1 MAKESLAV
9 RYRPR
14 AFEDLTE
21 QTEIVKILTN
31 QINDG
36 TFRRTALFCGPAG
49 CGKTTS
55 ARIFARMI
63 NGGKG
68 NPIEIDAA
76 SNNGVDNVREV
87 ITLANQKALD
97 AEYKVFI
104 MDECFPKGTRIKTD
118 KGELNIEDIVVGTN
132 VQDMTGFNKVT
143 YVFNNRVFTKNL
155 CCVILNDR
163 KVVTTKNHLFFTNNG
178 WVAAQDLKKG
188 DKVYASTC
196 VSKLWKDFYECKE
209 GCEVLLS
216 PMFSGISKE
225 ELCSELKSG
234 EMYDLWERI
243 SSKNFITEENLFKGM
258 HQQTNIH
265 IGIKNNEIR
274 ITDGKLETILRKDEE
289 TQSNVSKRNSSENVG
304 CTREEW
310 NSSQM
315 DGDKGWK
322 WEIHNT
328 TSSAMERIREWLG
341 IGISNKNRDEFESRN
356 ISYKLQSR
364 PCFTRNETCDRGRW
378 QRTLIERFLIE
389 GLEEDREVKTTWVE
403 SVEVYERGN
412 NEQLFRDYFTD
423 TELHQEYV
431 TMYDLE
437 VENDHT
443 YFANDILVHNCH
455 MLSIG
460 AWNAVLKLF
469 EEPPLKSVFILCT
482 TDPQKIPATILSR
495 VQRFDFQRISN
506 KGIVNRLKYIVDQ
519 EGLQNRINEDAL
531 EFIARMASGGM
542 RDSIT
547 MLDKCLSLGDKLD
560 IEQVSKIL
568 NSTNYDIMFEL
579 LNNII
584 DCKMEKVIDIIEKVY
599 QEGVDLKLF
608 IKRLST
614 LILDIRKYQL
624 FKNFDYIQVPKS
636 YEEQLKS
643 MLGVDYEFCNYLL
656 NEINTLSND
665 LKYEQNT
672 KALVE
677 IKLMLL
683 SKEE

>member
-14 AFEDLTE
+14 TFEDLTE

-104 MDECFPKGTRIKTD
+104 FDE
-118 KGELNIEDIVVGTN
+118 V
-132 VQDMTGFNKVT
+132 
-143 YVFNNRVFTKNL
+143 
-155 CCVILNDR
+155 
-163 KVVTTKNHLFFTNNG
+163 
-178 WVAAQDLKKG
+178 
-188 DKVYASTC
+188 
-196 VSKLWKDFYECKE
+196 
-209 GCEVLLS
+209 
-216 PMFSGISKE
+216 
-225 ELCSELKSG
+225 
-234 EMYDLWERI
+234 
-243 SSKNFITEENLFKGM
+243 
-258 HQQTNIH
+258 
-265 IGIKNNEIR
+265 
-274 ITDGKLETILRKDEE
+274 
-289 TQSNVSKRNSSENVG
+289 
-304 CTREEW
+304 
-310 NSSQM
+310 
-315 DGDKGWK
+315 
-322 WEIHNT
+322 
-328 TSSAMERIREWLG
+328 
-341 IGISNKNRDEFESRN
+341 
-356 ISYKLQSR
+356 
-364 PCFTRNETCDRGRW
+364 
-378 QRTLIERFLIE
+378 
-389 GLEEDREVKTTWVE
+389 
-403 SVEVYERGN
+403 
-412 NEQLFRDYFTD
+412 
-423 TELHQEYV
+423 
-431 TMYDLE
+431 
-437 VENDHT
+437 
-443 YFANDILVHNCH
+443 H

-460 AWNAVLKLF
+460 AFNALLKLF

-506 KGIVNRLKYIVDQ
+506 KGIVNRLKYIVEQ
-519 EGLQNRINEDAL
+519 EGLQGRIDENAL

-560 IEQVSKIL
+560 VEQVSKIL

-579 LNNII
+579 VNNII
-584 DCKMEKVIDIIEKVY
+584 DCQMEKVIDIIEKVY
-599 QEGVDLKLF
+599 REGVDLNLF

-614 LILDIRKYQL
+614 LVLDIRKYQL
-624 FKNFDYIQVPKS
+624 FKSFDYIQVPLS
-636 YEEQLKS
+636 YKVQLDS
-643 MLGVDYEFCNYLL
+643 FLNVDAKFCNYLL
-656 NEINTLSND
+656 DELNKLNHD